1 MGLQAMVITRLAVAK
16 PAGAGFADPMKLLFG
31 LLKLAVA
38 AVALFWGGGLL
49 LFRFVDPPATPLML
63 IRTVER
69 GQSVRYRPLPL
80 SAVAPALGRSVI
92 ASEDSRFC
100 LHRGIDLDA
109 VQDALD
115 DYEETGR
122 LRGASTI
129 PMQVARNLFLWPGGG
144 FLRKG
149 LEAPLALALD
159 AFWPKRRI
167 LELYLSIAEMGP
179 GLFGA
184 GAAAEAHFGVPAAR
198 LSETQAARLAAILP
212 SPNRWNPVQPTAYI
226 ERRTGIIRGRTGQLS
241 QAQLA
246 CIN

>member
-1 MGLQAMVITRLAVAK
+1 MR
-16 PAGAGFADPMKLLFG
+16 LLFG
-31 LLKLAVA
+31 LLKLLLLVL
-38 AVALFWGGGLL
+38 ALFWGGGLL

-63 IRTVER
+63 IRSVER
-69 GQSVRYRPLPL
+69 GSAVQYRPLPL
-80 SAVAPALGRSVI
+80 TAVAPGLARAVI
-92 ASEDSRFC
+92 AAEDGRFC

-129 PMQVARNLFLWPGGG
+129 SMQVARNLFLWPGGG
-144 FLRKG
+144 FVRKA

-159 AFWPKRRI
+159 AAWPKRRI
-167 LELYLSIAEMGP
+167 LEIYLSIAEMGP

-184 GAAAEAHFGVPAAR
+184 GVAAQAHFGIPASR
-198 LSETQAARLAAILP
+198 LSDTQAARLAAILP
-212 SPNRWNPVQPTAYI
+212 SPNRWNAASPTAYI
-226 ERRTGIIRGRTGQLS
+226 ERRTGIIRGRMGQLG
-241 QAQLA
+241 QAQLG

>member
-1 MGLQAMVITRLAVAK
+1 ML
-16 PAGAGFADPMKLLFG
+16 KLLRR
-31 LLKLAVA
+31 LLLLVLAA
-38 AVALFWGGGLL
+38 LTLFWGGGLL
-49 LFRFVDPPATPLML
+49 LFRFIDPPATPLML
-63 IRTVER
+63 IRSIER
-69 GQSVRYRPLPL
+69 GATVRYRPLPL
-80 SAVAPALGRSVI
+80 SAQSPTLVRAVI
-92 ASEDSRFC
+92 VSEDSRFC
-100 LHRGIDLDA
+100 LHRGIDIGA

-159 AFWPKRRI
+159 ALWPKRRI
-167 LELYLSIAEMGP
+167 IEVYLNIAEMGP

-184 GAAAEAHFGVPAAR
+184 GVAAEAHFGQSTGR
-198 LSETQAARLAAILP
+198 LSEAQAARLAAVLP
-212 SPNRWNPVQPTAYI
+212 NPNRWSAGNPTTYI
-226 ERRTGIIRGRTGQLS
+226 QRRTGIIQARMAQLGPT
-241 QAQLA
+241 QLA

>member
-1 MGLQAMVITRLAVAK
+1 
-16 PAGAGFADPMKLLFG
+16 MKLLFRLVKI
-31 LLKLAVA
+31 LLLIL
-38 AVALFWGGGLL
+38 ALFWGGGLL
-49 LFRFVDPPATPLML
+49 LWRFVDPPATPLML
-63 IRTVER
+63 IRMAER
-69 GQSVRYRPLPL
+69 GEAIRYDPQPL
-80 SAVAPALGRSVI
+80 SVMPTGLVRAVI

-100 LHRGIDLDA
+100 QHHGIDLGA

-129 PMQVARNLFLWPGGG
+129 TMQVARNLFLWPGGG

-167 LELYLSIAEMGP
+167 MEVYLGIAEMGP

-184 GAAAEAHFGVPAAR
+184 EAAAQALFGVPARR
-198 LSETQAARLAAILP
+198 LSESQAARLVAVLP
-212 SPNRWNPVQPTAYI
+212 NPNRWNAARPTAYI
-226 ERRTGIIRGRTGQLS
+226 ERRAGTIRGRLGQLAP
-241 QAQLA
+241 AQLA
-246 CIN
+246 CLN